1 METCKRYP
9 MKIIEKDLS
18 ELGECNCFIC
28 GERPTTAM
36 QVTAEDETVL
46 IYPVCDLCL
55 GNRQDQIVELINKDL
70 AEHE

>member
-1 METCKRYP
+1 

-28 GERPTTAM
+28 GQSPTTAM
-36 QVTAEDETVL
+36 QVAAGDGNPL
-46 IYPVCDLCL
+46 FYPICDLCL

-70 AEHE
+70 TEHE